1 MPLRA
6 IARFLIVL
14 VVAAVTA
21 QAPARAAADAPGFIS
36 DLGERAIN
44 VLTSTQSQADRESA
58 FKKLFD
64 EGFDVPGIARFVL
77 GPYWRTATDA
87 QKDEFTKLFE
97 AYIIHSYVVRF
108 SAYSGQQLKV
118 MGSRPEGD
126 ASLVNSQ
133 ITGTNNSP
141 PVKVDWRLTGR
152 NGVYKISD
160 VSVDG
165 ISMAVTQRSEFAS
178 VIQHNG
184 GQVQGLI
191 TMLREKTAGSR
202 AR

>member
-1 MPLRA
+1 MPQRA
-6 IARFLIVL
+6 IARFLNVL

-44 VLTSTQSQADRESA
+44 VLTSTQSEADRESA

-118 MGSRPEGD
+118 TGSRPEGD

-141 PVKVDWRLTGR
+141 PVKVDWRVAKADSGFKITDVIVE
-152 NGVYKISD
+152 GV
-160 VSVDG
+160 
-165 ISMAVTQRSEFAS
+165 SMAITERQEFAS
-178 VIQHNG
+178 VIQRGG
-184 GQVQGLI
+184 GQI
-191 TMLREKTAGSR
+191 
-202 AR
+202 